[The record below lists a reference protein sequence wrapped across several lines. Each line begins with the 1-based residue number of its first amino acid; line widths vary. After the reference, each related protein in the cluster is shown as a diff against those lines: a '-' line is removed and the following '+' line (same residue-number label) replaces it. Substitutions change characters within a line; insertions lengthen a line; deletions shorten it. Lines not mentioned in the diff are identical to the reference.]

1 MKIALFNMDDHGGK
15 KMSLFKSSEK
25 KDMQRRVLI
34 KQSIRNLEKYISKLS
49 VQYDKYLEIAKT
61 AKMKGIQSQLKLAI
75 YGIKNVLAQ
84 KKKAEEMLLNI
95 QLVSQ
100 SNDLIKITK
109 TFLTSMNTISKDM
122 IKTTKDM
129 DFESITK
136 NFQTAMDNAEIATD
150 KLDDLLET
158 SSDSFDS
165 ISQHSSNM
173 DDDEILKMLDLE
185 IAHQDSVNS
194 SDIDKKLDEIT
205 KNL

>member
-1 MKIALFNMDDHGGK
+1 MDDHGGK

>member
-1 MKIALFNMDDHGGK
+1 MIIMGGK
-15 KMSLFKSSEK
+15 KMSLFKNSEK

-100 SNDLIKITK
+100 SNDLIKMTK

-165 ISQHSSNM
+165 ISQHSSDMN
-173 DDDEILKMLDLE
+173 DDEILKMLDLE
-185 IAHQDSVNS
+185 IAHQDSAS
-194 SDIDKKLDEIT
+194 GSDIDKKLDEIT

>member
-1 MKIALFNMDDHGGK
+1 
-15 KMSLFKSSEK
+15 MSLFKNSEK

-100 SNDLIKITK
+100 SNDLIKMTK

-165 ISQHSSNM
+165 ISQHSSDMN
-173 DDDEILKMLDLE
+173 DDEILKMLDLE
-185 IAHQDSVNS
+185 IAHQDSAS
-194 SDIDKKLDEIT
+194 GSDIDKKLDEIT

>member
-1 MKIALFNMDDHGGK
+1 MIIAEMIMGGK
-15 KMSLFKSSEK
+15 NMSLFKNSEK

-61 AKMKGIQSQLKLAI
+61 AKIKGIQSQLKLAI
-75 YGIKNVLAQ
+75 YGIKGVLSQ

-129 DFESITK
+129 DFESITR
-136 NFQTAMDNAEIATD
+136 NFQTAMDNAEVATE
-150 KLDDLLET
+150 KLDGLLET

-165 ISQHSSNM
+165 ISQQSSTVS
-173 DDDEILKMLDLE
+173 DDEIMKMLDLE
-185 IAHQDSVNS
+185 IAHQDSAS
-194 SDIDKKLDEIT
+194 GSDIDKKLDEIT